1 MEQRDTFDAV
11 AGLYGEVRPGYP
23 AALFDDLE
31 TFAGLGSA
39 CRVLEV
45 GCGAGQATVDLAARA
60 AQVLAVDPGGRLID
74 EARRRVPAGN
84 LRFVVSDF
92 EHVEVEPGGFDLVA
106 SAQAWH
112 WVDPRA
118 GFAKA
123 AMALTRSGALA
134 VFGHVPMPPDEPFA
148 SAFQTVVERHAPGA
162 WGRPPSQAWYLPAG
176 PFAGLIE
183 ASGLFGPVIHRAYE
197 WRWRM
202 DAEIFGRYLRT
213 DSSYHALAEGPRFAL
228 FDDLA
233 AAVAAA
239 GVPYDARWET
249 HLYVARKR

>member
-11 AGLYGEVRPGYP
+11 AGLYAAVRPGYP
-23 AALFDDLE
+23 VALFDDLRDL
-31 TFAGLGSA
+31 AGLGPR

-45 GCGAGQATVDLAARA
+45 GCGAGQATGELAARA
-60 AQVLAVDPGGRLID
+60 AQVLAVDPGARLVA

-84 LRFVVSDF
+84 LEFLVSDF
-92 EHVEVEPGGFDLVA
+92 EAVEVDAGSFDLVA

-112 WVDPRA
+112 WVDPIL

-123 AMALTRSGALA
+123 AKALTGDGALA

-148 SAFQTVVERHAPGA
+148 SAFQAVVERYAPGA
-162 WGRPPSQAWYLPAG
+162 WGRPPSQAWYLPDG
-176 PFAGLIE
+176 PVPGLIE
-183 ASGLFGPVIHRAYE
+183 ASGLFGPAIHRGYE
-197 WRWRM
+197 WRWPM
-202 DAEIFGRYLRT
+202 DPETFGRYLRT

-228 FDDLA
+228 FDELA
-233 AAVAAA
+233 AAVAGA
-239 GVPYDARWET
+239 GVAYEARWET